1 MVIVKFIE
9 IFYKIFIIINI
20 KSVINTFYTNTN
32 RTKLNFLYSNILD
45 YKLIDI

>member
-32 RTKLNFLYSNILD
+32 RTKLNFFVFKYLRLQIN
-45 YKLIDI
+45 